1 MPHALKGFRRESDG
15 TRVRRPLGYAS
26 LYKRDG
32 KFLRHPKQQLSQRN
46 GRQHGELSEQLN
58 AEASG
63 LGDNLAGKGASP
75 QTDDLSS
82 SPSVSMVGE
91 NQLLK
96 VAL

>member
-1 MPHALKGFRRESDG
+1 MA
-15 TRVRRPLGYAS
+15 
-26 LYKRDG
+26 
-32 KFLRHPKQQLSQRN
+32 